1 MFGSSGSS
9 SRCASFQWAGDLPVG
24 NASSMSFGK
33 SCRQVCCMFRG
44 WTRWTQLAMDPK
56 YLVCILCLTMDTVT
70 PIPDV
75 IYDSWLETILLPNFW
90 LYIYICI
97 CIWSVWKH
105 FELIK
110 FINADAYNP
119 QEGGGLQLT
128 SSFVNWSLRWLLWE
142 TAEVRAEKFAD
153 QQAPL
158 GSTFRTFCQCWLLV
172 TRKDLMD
179 SFFKALVDTGGA
191 GGKSFDFVFK
201 V

>member
-1 MFGSSGSS
+1 MRTVFVTMFGSSGSS

-70 PIPDV
+70 QIPDV

-119 QEGGGLQLT
+119 QEGGGGYNWPHPLWIDRWGDFCERQQRSEPKSLLISKLLLDQL
-128 SSFVNWSLRWLLWE
+128 SVLSVN
-142 TAEVRAEKFAD
+142 V
-153 QQAPL
+153 
-158 GSTFRTFCQCWLLV
+158 GCW
-172 TRKDLMD
+172 
-179 SFFKALVDTGGA
+179 
-191 GGKSFDFVFK
+191 
-201 V
+201 